1 MEIDLVMV
9 DMALAVDHMQE
20 VDHMLDQEQ
29 EVMVV

>member
-9 DMALAVDHMQE
+9 DMALAVELMQE
-20 VDHMLDQEQ
+20 VEHILVQEQ